1 MILLRRGVRLIP
13 VLLGLL
19 VSLLVG
25 VIGWEY
31 WLARRPWVQSLSPQ
45 WLDSVLLALVL
56 LAAIA
61 LGVLVIVVASIHG
74 S

>member
-1 MILLRRGVRLIP
+1 MRLIP

-19 VSLLVG
+19 VGLLVA

-31 WLARRPWVQSLSPQ
+31 WLARRPWAQGLSPQ

-61 LGVLVIVVASIHG
+61 LGVLVIVVGVTHAS
-74 S
+74 

>member
-1 MILLRRGVRLIP
+1 MQLIP
-13 VLLGLL
+13 VLLALLVGLL
-19 VSLLVG
+19 VA

-31 WLARRPWVQSLSPQ
+31 WLVRRPWAQGFSPQ

-61 LGVLVIVVASIHG
+61 LGVLVIVAAATHAS
-74 S
+74 

>member
-1 MILLRRGVRLIP
+1 MRLIP
-13 VLLGLL
+13 VMLGLL
-19 VSLLVG
+19 VGLLVA

-31 WLARRPWVQSLSPQ
+31 WLARRPWAQGLSPQ

-61 LGVLVIVVASIHG
+61 LGALVIVAAATHAS
-74 S
+74 

>member
-1 MILLRRGVRLIP
+1 MRLIP

-19 VSLLVG
+19 VGLLVA

-31 WLARRPWVQSLSPQ
+31 WLARRPWAQGLSPQ

-61 LGVLVIVVASIHG
+61 LGALVIVAAATHAS
-74 S
+74 

>member
-1 MILLRRGVRLIP
+1 MRLIP
-13 VLLGLL
+13 VLLGVLL
-19 VSLLVG
+19 ALLVG

-31 WLARRPWVQSLSPQ
+31 WLARRPWVQGLSPQ

-56 LAAIA
+56 LAATA

-74 S
+74 N

>member
-1 MILLRRGVRLIP
+1 MIVLRHGVRLIP
-13 VLLGLL
+13 VLLGVLL
-19 VSLLVG
+19 GLLVG

-31 WLARRPWVQSLSPQ
+31 WLARRPWVQGLSPQ

-56 LAAIA
+56 LAATA

-74 S
+74 I